1 MTSTDAILAGKY
13 PAKAHARRVAEY
25 LRQHGGL
32 SEGSDGVIYLEAQK
46 TRLHEDTD
54 TELPFRFVY
63 TGARELGR
71 SMLTGGQT
79 ASPILLPLRMPPPRH
94 GADIPFQCR
103 RVDAVHPAAGPGL
116 GDLVGT
122 AAVAGRGAEAVRR

>member
-32 SEGSDGVIYLEAQK
+32 GEGSDGVIYLEAQK

-54 TELPFRFVY
+54 TELPFRFAIPAQGILKFNADGYEDSVVHF
-63 TGARELGR
+63 T
-71 SMLTGGQT
+71 T
-79 ASPILLPLRMPPPRH
+79 SPDAFSPT
-94 GADIPFQCR
+94 R
-103 RVDAVHPAAGPGL
+103 R
-116 GDLVGT
+116 
-122 AAVAGRGAEAVRR
+122 